1 MEINSNKALILY
13 LISFFIL
20 LALAHFSE
28 PIRSVYAPAVA
39 ALSGA
44 FGGYLVKRANDNYL
58 MTKVKIEEE
67 RSERGK

>member
-1 MEINSNKALILY
+1 MEISSSKALILY

-28 PIRSVYAPAVA
+28 SIRSIYEPAVA

-44 FGGYLVKRANDNYL
+44 FGGYLLKRANNNYL
-58 MTKVKIEEE
+58 KSKARVEDK
-67 RSERGK
+67 SERGK